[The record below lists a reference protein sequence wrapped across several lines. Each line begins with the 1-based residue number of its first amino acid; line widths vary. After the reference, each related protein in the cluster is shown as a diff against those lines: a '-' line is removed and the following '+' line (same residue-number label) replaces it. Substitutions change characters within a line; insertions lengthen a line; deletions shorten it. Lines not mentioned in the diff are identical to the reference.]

1 MTHLQESRVAKFL
14 GQLETFK
21 IPAAT
26 ERESVQKK
34 SADHTDA
41 DADAAAVAQE
51 APAEKKVGEEAAA
64 TKKAEDDAAAHGD
77 APQDAV
83 RRVPTKNSACQTQTT
98 NMFNMGAEELD
109 KLAGYS
115 LLAC

>member
-26 ERESVQKK
+26 ELESVQQK

-41 DADAAAVAQE
+41 DAATVAQE
-51 APAEKKVGEEAAA
+51 APAKTKVGEEAAA
-64 TKKAEDDAAAHGD
+64 MKKAEDDAAAHGD
-77 APQDAV
+77 APQDTV